1 MAKALHSV
9 NSVSLRCW
17 AFPYLRSE
25 LRKLKLHNICG
36 LAHLTRTWWR
46 SSPEGNDVKEIFVG
60 LEVHGQEV
68 PQTKRVTHVAE
79 MDSWL
84 SLAVVG
90 AADLP
95 KA

>member
-1 MAKALHSV
+1 MKYV
-9 NSVSLRCW
+9 N
-17 AFPYLRSE
+17 
-25 LRKLKLHNICG
+25 
-36 LAHLTRTWWR
+36 
-46 SSPEGNDVKEIFVG
+46 EIFVG
-60 LEVHGQEV
+60 IKAHGQKFS
-68 PQTKRVTHVAE
+68 QSKRVACVAE